1 MCKGGSEELG
11 KQGLAPLSRTTSWS
25 PPPFPHTLEE
35 IAIVTKIKAREESI
49 HHEARQGRAPGAY
62 K

>member
-11 KQGLAPLSRTTSWS
+11 EQGLAPLSRTASWS
-25 PPPFPHTLEE
+25 PPHTLEE